1 MSPMPPRSGECRERV
16 CVLIDNGSL
25 YTALYDLGIQCRLDY
40 RRLRKWI
47 INDRVEKL
55 VRFYCGEIRSDKSS
69 KKPFY
74 SFLKRIGFDIISIH
88 EPKSRAEHAALDE
101 DLCAKIEALMSID
114 MLSCLARHEC
124 DKMILVSGSS
134 RLVNAVRQV
143 QDQGIDVEVN
153 FFEEAVSD
161 DLLNEANEFRGFH
174 IEELKMRNQELERV

>member
-1 MSPMPPRSGECRERV
+1 MPTMPPRIGERRQRV
-16 CVLIDNGSL
+16 CVLVDNGSL
-25 YTALYDLGIQCRLDY
+25 YTALYELGIQCRIDY
-40 RRLRKWI
+40 RRLRKWLI
-47 INDRVEKL
+47 EGRVPKI
-55 VRFYCGEIRSDKSS
+55 VRFYCGEIRGDQSS

-74 SFLKRIGFDIISIH
+74 NFLKRVGFDIISIH

-114 MLSCLARHEC
+114 MVSFVGKC
-124 DKMILVSGSS
+124 DKIVLVSGSS

-161 DLLNEANEFRGFH
+161 DLLNEANGFRGFQ
-174 IEELKMRNQELERV
+174 IEEVRMQELEKV